1 MKQFIQKQKVNFAR
15 RSLSALSLQ
24 ATGRDI
30 ITMPSCPEVQVLM
43 DVLAGSEDSNMPL
56 SSTYDEEEEEED
68 DSAQMC
74 SPSQKPLD
82 FLIDRKRS
90 LCSQVHVDVRTS
102 EAQCESVILFLTL
115 HTSCCLNSP
124 TSEPLLHDVSYEP
137 VLFKHIDA
145 KLRANIFPIVDLGHR
160 VCTITLLFPPTA
172 SAVILYVCLPLAL
185 KSQRMAKKQEVTSKM
200 HLLLMSLDISVCT
213 QSGEVGSDFMLLLY
227 NQALLPFCSSLTLK
241 PSFWL
246 FSAETGSSES
256 QTALLDPSPSSL
268 QLPSSTSW
276 SGQPHSAEEEE
287 KAGWKGVEQAL
298 YTVRNVKVSREAAG
312 SNLWCTH
319 PSAAGNEKANMI
331 NSKRQTEAAVPLS
344 LSKVHPAPLWC
355 TDLQR
360 ATHNPICLSKRKAC
374 KPLEQQGLKIPGLEC
389 AFTSQVWG
397 TLVPSPRSRRRTE
410 IEADLIKLLTLW
422 DLRFAME
429 TVVIVAIGVLATIFL
444 ASFVA
449 LVVVCRHRYCHPHD
463 LLHHFDSKPTVDLIS
478 AMETQSEPS
487 ELELDDVVITNPHIE
502 AILENEDWIEDASGL
517 VSHCI
522 SILKICH
529 TLTEKLVAMTMG
541 SGAKVKAP
549 ASLSDIITVAKRI
562 SPRVD
567 DVVRSMYPPLD
578 PILLDARATALLL
591 SVSHLVL
598 VTRNACHMSGSL
610 DWIDQSLHAAE
621 DHMVVLRE
629 AALASEPER
638 ILFGDDAQREQA
650 I

>member
-1 MKQFIQKQKVNFAR
+1 
-15 RSLSALSLQ
+15 
-24 ATGRDI
+24 
-30 ITMPSCPEVQVLM
+30 
-43 DVLAGSEDSNMPL
+43 
-56 SSTYDEEEEEED
+56 
-68 DSAQMC
+68 
-74 SPSQKPLD
+74 
-82 FLIDRKRS
+82 
-90 LCSQVHVDVRTS
+90 
-102 EAQCESVILFLTL
+102 
-115 HTSCCLNSP
+115 
-124 TSEPLLHDVSYEP
+124 
-137 VLFKHIDA
+137 
-145 KLRANIFPIVDLGHR
+145 
-160 VCTITLLFPPTA
+160 
-172 SAVILYVCLPLAL
+172 
-185 KSQRMAKKQEVTSKM
+185 
-200 HLLLMSLDISVCT
+200 
-213 QSGEVGSDFMLLLY
+213 
-227 NQALLPFCSSLTLK
+227 
-241 PSFWL
+241 
-246 FSAETGSSES
+246 
-256 QTALLDPSPSSL
+256 
-268 QLPSSTSW
+268 
-276 SGQPHSAEEEE
+276 
-287 KAGWKGVEQAL
+287 
-298 YTVRNVKVSREAAG
+298 
-312 SNLWCTH
+312 
-319 PSAAGNEKANMI
+319 
-331 NSKRQTEAAVPLS
+331 
-344 LSKVHPAPLWC
+344 
-355 TDLQR
+355 
-360 ATHNPICLSKRKAC
+360 
-374 KPLEQQGLKIPGLEC
+374 
-389 AFTSQVWG
+389 
-397 TLVPSPRSRRRTE
+397 
-410 IEADLIKLLTLW
+410 
-422 DLRFAME
+422 ME

-463 LLHHFDSKPTVDLIS
+463 LLHHFDSKSGWQSGRASSAFPDLFCRPTVDLIG

-598 VTRNACHMSGSL
+598 VTRNACHMSGSM

-638 ILFGDDAQREQA
+638 SMPGADAQREQA